1 MTINVGF
8 QMDPIEGLNL
18 KQDTTLAVIKE
29 CLSRNFNVFHFLP
42 KNVSYVDGEVNAFCK
57 KVLEINESNSP
68 FYKLGVLEQTNLKKM
83 DLIFVRQDPPFDIPY
98 ITSTFLLEYIENEV
112 SIINRPSQIRNSPE
126 KLFLNKWK
134 HLTPKTL
141 ISRNYENILKFREEY
156 KNIIIKPLYGNGGS
170 GVFYIKEDDKNF
182 NSILEMFLE
191 KSSDQF
197 IIQEYMEDI
206 KKGDKRIILFNG
218 EPVGAINRIPSDQD
232 IRANLHVGGV
242 AEKTYLTKKESDIC
256 KEIGPSLIEKG
267 LVFAG
272 IDVIGEKLTEI
283 NVTSPTG
290 FREIFQFN
298 NVNLAKKLLDVL
310 LI

>member
-18 KQDTTLAVIKE
+18 KQDTTLAIITE
-29 CLSRNFNVFHFLP
+29 CLSKSFNVFHFLP
-42 KNVSYVDGEVNAFCK
+42 KNVSYTDGEVNAYCR

-68 FYKLGVLEQTNLKKM
+68 FYKLGVLEKTNLKNM
-83 DLIFVRQDPPFDIPY
+83 DIIFVRQDPPFDMSY
-98 ITSTFLLEYIENEV
+98 ITSTFLLEYIEDDV
-112 SIINRPSQIRNSPE
+112 SIINRPSQIRNCPE

-141 ISRNYENILKFREEY
+141 ISRNYESLLNFREKY
-156 KNIIIKPLYGNGGS
+156 KNIIIKPLYGNGGN
-170 GVFYIKEDDKNF
+170 GVFYIKENDKNF
-182 NSILEMFLE
+182 NSIVETFLE
-191 KSSDQF
+191 RSSEPF
-197 IIQEYMEDI
+197 IFQEYIEDI

-218 EPVGAINRIPSDQD
+218 DPVGAINRIPSEND

-242 AEKTYLTKKESDIC
+242 AEKTYLTKKEIEIC
-256 KEIGPSLIEKG
+256 KEIGPSLMKNG

-272 IDVIGEKLTEI
+272 IDIIGEKLTEI

-290 FREIFQFN
+290 FREIFQFDG
-298 NVNLAKKLLDVL
+298 VNLAKKLLKVVL
-310 LI
+310 K

>member
-18 KQDTTLAVIKE
+18 EQDTTLAIITE
-29 CLSRNFNVFHFLP
+29 CLSRSFNVFHFLP

-170 GVFYIKEDDKNF
+170 GVFYIKENDKNF

>member
-1 MTINVGF
+1 MAINVGF

-18 KQDTTLAVIKE
+18 KQDTTLAIITE

-42 KNVSYVDGEVNAFCK
+42 KNVSYADGEINAFCK
-57 KVLEINESNSP
+57 KILEVNKSKSP
-68 FYKLGVLEQTNLKKM
+68 FYKLGLLEQTNLKKM

-98 ITSTFLLEYIENEV
+98 ITSTFLLEYIENDV

-141 ISRNYENILKFREEY
+141 ISRNYENILNFREKYE
-156 KNIIIKPLYGNGGS
+156 NIIIKPLYSNGGS
-170 GVFYIKEDDKNF
+170 GIFYLKKNDKNF
-182 NSILEMFLE
+182 NSIIEMFLE

-197 IIQEYMEDI
+197 IVQEYVEEI

-218 EPVGAINRIPSDQD
+218 EPVGAINRVPSDND

-242 AEKTYLTKKESDIC
+242 AEKTSLTERENEIC
-256 KEIGPSLIEKG
+256 NEIGPTLVEKG

-272 IDVIGEKLTEI
+272 IDVIGGKLTEI

-290 FREIFQFN
+290 FREIFQFDG
-298 NVNLAKKLLDVL
+298 VNLAKKLLKIFL
-310 LI
+310 K

>member
-1 MTINVGF
+1 MAINVGF

-18 KQDTTLAVIKE
+18 KQDTTLAIITE
-29 CLSRNFNVFHFLP
+29 CLSKSFNVFHFLP
-42 KNVSYVDGEVNAFCK
+42 KNVSYTDGEVNAYCR

-68 FYKLGVLEQTNLKKM
+68 FYKLGVLEKTNLRNM
-83 DLIFVRQDPPFDIPY
+83 DIIFVRQDPPFDMSY
-98 ITSTFLLEYIENEV
+98 ITSTFLLEYIEDYV
-112 SIINRPSQIRNSPE
+112 SIINRPSKIRNCPE

-141 ISRNYENILKFREEY
+141 ISRNYESLLNFRETY
-156 KNIIIKPLYGNGGS
+156 KNIIVKPLYGNGGN
-170 GVFYIKEDDKNF
+170 GVFYIKENDKNF
-182 NSILEMFLE
+182 NSVVETFLE
-191 KSSDQF
+191 RSSEPF
-197 IIQEYMEDI
+197 IFQEYIEDI

-218 EPVGAINRIPSDQD
+218 DPVGAINRIPSKGD

-242 AEKTYLTKKESDIC
+242 AEKTHLTKKEIEIC
-256 KEIGPSLIEKG
+256 IEIGPSLMKNG

-272 IDVIGEKLTEI
+272 IDIIGEKLTEI

-298 NVNLAKKLLDVL
+298 RVNLAKKLLEIVL
-310 LI
+310 N

>member
-1 MTINVGF
+1 
-8 QMDPIEGLNL
+8 
-18 KQDTTLAVIKE
+18 
-29 CLSRNFNVFHFLP
+29 
-42 KNVSYVDGEVNAFCK
+42 
-57 KVLEINESNSP
+57 
-68 FYKLGVLEQTNLKKM
+68 M

-98 ITSTFLLEYIENEV
+98 ITSTFLLEYIENDV

-141 ISRNYENILKFREEY
+141 ISRNYENILNFREKYE
-156 KNIIIKPLYGNGGS
+156 NIIIKPLYSNGGS
-170 GVFYIKEDDKNF
+170 GIFYLKKNDKNF
-182 NSILEMFLE
+182 NSIIEMFLE

-197 IIQEYMEDI
+197 IVQEYVEEI

-218 EPVGAINRIPSDQD
+218 EPVGAINRVPSDND

-242 AEKTYLTKKESDIC
+242 AEKTSLTERENEIC
-256 KEIGPSLIEKG
+256 NEIGPTLVEKG

-272 IDVIGEKLTEI
+272 IDVIGGKLTEI

-290 FREIFQFN
+290 FREIFQFDG
-298 NVNLAKKLLDVL
+298 VNLAKKLLKIIL
-310 LI
+310 K

>member
-1 MTINVGF
+1 M
-8 QMDPIEGLNL
+8 
-18 KQDTTLAVIKE
+18 
-29 CLSRNFNVFHFLP
+29 
-42 KNVSYVDGEVNAFCK
+42 
-57 KVLEINESNSP
+57 EI
-68 FYKLGVLEQTNLKKM
+68 
-83 DLIFVRQDPPFDIPY
+83 
-98 ITSTFLLEYIENEV
+98 
-112 SIINRPSQIRNSPE
+112 
-126 KLFLNKWK
+126 
-134 HLTPKTL
+134 
-141 ISRNYENILKFREEY
+141 
-156 KNIIIKPLYGNGGS
+156 
-170 GVFYIKEDDKNF
+170 
-182 NSILEMFLE
+182 FLE
-191 KSSDQF
+191 KSCDQF

-218 EPVGAINRIPSDQD
+218 EPVGAINRIPGDQD
-232 IRANLHVGGV
+232 VRANLHVGGV
-242 AEKTYLTKKESDIC
+242 AEKTIITKKESAIC

>member
-1 MTINVGF
+1 MAINVGF

-18 KQDTTLAVIKE
+18 KQDTTLAIITE

-42 KNVSYVDGEVNAFCK
+42 KNVSYADGEINAFCK
-57 KVLEINESNSP
+57 KILEVNKSKSP
-68 FYKLGVLEQTNLKKM
+68 FYKLGLLEQTNLKKM

-98 ITSTFLLEYIENEV
+98 ITSTFLLEYIENDV

-141 ISRNYENILKFREEY
+141 ISRNYENILNFREKYE
-156 KNIIIKPLYGNGGS
+156 NIIIKPLYSNGGS
-170 GVFYIKEDDKNF
+170 GIFYLKKNDKNF
-182 NSILEMFLE
+182 NSIIEMFLE

-197 IIQEYMEDI
+197 IVQEYVEEI

-218 EPVGAINRIPSDQD
+218 EPVGAINRVPSDND

-242 AEKTYLTKKESDIC
+242 AEKTSLTERENEIC
-256 KEIGPSLIEKG
+256 NEIGPTLVEKG

-272 IDVIGEKLTEI
+272 IDVIGGKLTEI

-290 FREIFQFN
+290 FREIFQFDG
-298 NVNLAKKLLDVL
+298 VNLAKKLLKIIL
-310 LI
+310 K

>member
-1 MTINVGF
+1 
-8 QMDPIEGLNL
+8 MDPIEGLNL

>member
-8 QMDPIEGLNL
+8 QMDPVEGLNL
-18 KQDTTLAVIKE
+18 KQDTTLAIITE
-29 CLSRNFNVFHFLP
+29 CLSRSFNVFHFLP
-42 KNVSYVDGEVNAFCK
+42 KNVSYTDGEVNAYCR
-57 KVLEINESNSP
+57 KVLEINETNSP
-68 FYKLGVLEQTNLKKM
+68 FYKLGVLKKTNLKNM
-83 DLIFVRQDPPFDIPY
+83 DIIFVRQDPPFDMSY
-98 ITSTFLLEYIENEV
+98 ITSTFLLEYIENDV
-112 SIINRPSQIRNSPE
+112 SIINRPSQIRNCPE

-141 ISRNYENILKFREEY
+141 ISRNYENLLSFREKY
-156 KNIIIKPLYGNGGS
+156 KNIIIKPLYGNGGN
-170 GVFYIKEDDKNF
+170 GVFYIKENDKNF
-182 NSILEMFLE
+182 NSVVETFLE
-191 KSSDQF
+191 RSSEPF
-197 IIQEYMEDI
+197 IFQEYIEDI

-218 EPVGAINRIPSDQD
+218 DPVGAINRVPSKND

-242 AEKTYLTKKESDIC
+242 AEKTCLTKKESEIC
-256 KEIGPSLIEKG
+256 IEIGPSLMKNG

-298 NVNLAKKLLDVL
+298 GVNLAKKLLKIVL
-310 LI
+310 K

>member
-1 MTINVGF
+1 MAINVGF

-18 KQDTTLAVIKE
+18 KQDTTLAIITE

-42 KNVSYVDGEVNAFCK
+42 KNVSYADGEINAFCK
-57 KVLEINESNSP
+57 KILEVNKSKSP
-68 FYKLGVLEQTNLKKM
+68 FYKLGLLEQTNLKKM

-98 ITSTFLLEYIENEV
+98 ITSTFLLEYIENDV

-141 ISRNYENILKFREEY
+141 ISRNYENILNFREKYE
-156 KNIIIKPLYGNGGS
+156 NIIIKPLYSNGGS
-170 GVFYIKEDDKNF
+170 GIFYLKKNDKNF
-182 NSILEMFLE
+182 NSIIEMFLE

-197 IIQEYMEDI
+197 IVQEYVEEI

-218 EPVGAINRIPSDQD
+218 EPVGAINRVPSDND

-242 AEKTYLTKKESDIC
+242 AEKTSLTERENEIC
-256 KEIGPSLIEKG
+256 NEIGPTLVEKG

-272 IDVIGEKLTEI
+272 IDVIGGKLTEI

-298 NVNLAKKLLDVL
+298 GVNLSKKLLKVVL
-310 LI
+310 N

>member
-1 MTINVGF
+1 
-8 QMDPIEGLNL
+8 MDPIEGLNL
-18 KQDTTLAVIKE
+18 KQDTTLAIITE

-42 KNVSYVDGEVNAFCK
+42 KNVSYADGEINAFCK
-57 KVLEINESNSP
+57 KILEVNKSKSP
-68 FYKLGVLEQTNLKKM
+68 FYKLGLLEQTNLKKM

-98 ITSTFLLEYIENEV
+98 ITSTFLLEYIENDV

-141 ISRNYENILKFREEY
+141 ISRNYENILNFREKYE
-156 KNIIIKPLYGNGGS
+156 NIIIKPLYSNGGS
-170 GVFYIKEDDKNF
+170 GIFYLKKNDKNF
-182 NSILEMFLE
+182 NSIIEMFLE

-197 IIQEYMEDI
+197 IVQEYVEEI

-218 EPVGAINRIPSDQD
+218 EPVGAINRVPSDND

-242 AEKTYLTKKESDIC
+242 AEKTSLTERENEIC
-256 KEIGPSLIEKG
+256 NEIGPTLVEKG

-272 IDVIGEKLTEI
+272 IDVIGGKLTEI

-290 FREIFQFN
+290 FREIFQFDG
-298 NVNLAKKLLDVL
+298 VNLAKKLLKIIL
-310 LI
+310 K

>member
-1 MTINVGF
+1 MAINVGF

-18 KQDTTLAVIKE
+18 KQDTTLAIITE

-42 KNVSYVDGEVNAFCK
+42 KNVSYADGEINAFCK
-57 KVLEINESNSP
+57 KILEVNKSKSP
-68 FYKLGVLEQTNLKKM
+68 FYKLGLLEQTNLKKM

-98 ITSTFLLEYIENEV
+98 ITSTFLLEYIENDV

-141 ISRNYENILKFREEY
+141 ISRNYENILNFREKYE
-156 KNIIIKPLYGNGGS
+156 NIIIKPLYSNGGS
-170 GVFYIKEDDKNF
+170 GIFYLKKNDKNF
-182 NSILEMFLE
+182 NSIIEMFLE

-197 IIQEYMEDI
+197 IVQEYVEEI

-218 EPVGAINRIPSDQD
+218 EPVGAINRVPSDND

-242 AEKTYLTKKESDIC
+242 AKKTSLTERENEIC
-256 KEIGPSLIEKG
+256 NEIGPTLVEKG

-272 IDVIGEKLTEI
+272 IDVIGGKLTEI

-290 FREIFQFN
+290 FREIFQFDG
-298 NVNLAKKLLDVL
+298 VNLAKKLLKIIL
-310 LI
+310 K